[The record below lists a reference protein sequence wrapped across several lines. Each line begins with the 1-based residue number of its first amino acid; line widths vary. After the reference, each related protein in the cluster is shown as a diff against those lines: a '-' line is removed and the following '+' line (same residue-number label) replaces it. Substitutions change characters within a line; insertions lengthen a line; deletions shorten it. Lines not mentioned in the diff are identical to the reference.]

1 MTKDTAWTFYLKGC
15 LMRIVL
21 DGVAMLIPFVLVCDM
36 FIVYNS
42 PFRYQTWMKAFLDD
56 YIQ

>member
-1 MTKDTAWTFYLKGC
+1 
-15 LMRIVL
+15 MRIVL
-21 DGVAMLIPFVLVCDM
+21 DGVAMLISFVLVCDM

-56 YIQ
+56 YLQ

>member
-1 MTKDTAWTFYLKGC
+1 MTEDTAWTFYLKGC

-21 DGVAMLIPFVLVCDM
+21 DGVVISISFVLVRDM

-42 PFRYQTWMKAFLDD
+42 PFRYQTWMKTPLDD
-56 YIQ
+56 YLQ